1 MRRSPLP
8 DNRRSVCSRADDGT
22 VYAFSSYAA
31 SKGKRSGRTAARR
44 RMHPGC
50 TELGELDGNQS
61 QHGTW
66 GRGADH
72 RYGSEHTR
80 RGNADVDEFG
90 GSSVLAVVGNLAR
103 GLGLSAVFERGVIL
117 VRGISRRGSCKQS
130 RFWHNVL
137 ASQARIQAT
146 MSSDYCHRRIQELER
161 LLNEDM
167 QSASQTSENVRAA
180 DRIVAGFHATIRQ
193 VEELQRRLKKVSREP
208 LPSEQTM
215 LAKRPKRKI
224 TLE

>member
-1 MRRSPLP
+1 
-8 DNRRSVCSRADDGT
+8 
-22 VYAFSSYAA
+22 
-31 SKGKRSGRTAARR
+31 
-44 RMHPGC
+44 
-50 TELGELDGNQS
+50 
-61 QHGTW
+61 
-66 GRGADH
+66 
-72 RYGSEHTR
+72 
-80 RGNADVDEFG
+80 
-90 GSSVLAVVGNLAR
+90 
-103 GLGLSAVFERGVIL
+103 
-117 VRGISRRGSCKQS
+117 
-130 RFWHNVL
+130 
-137 ASQARIQAT
+137 